1 MAHCEENMDD
11 AAQPV
16 YLLGHSKK
24 ELDRLSRQA
33 RTYEP
38 LTRRLFHEAGIKAG
52 MRVLDVG
59 CGSGDVS
66 FLVASIVGESGEVVG
81 ADRAGAAV
89 ERARAH
95 AKAAEVANVTF
106 LVGDPTELEF
116 DRPFDAVVGRFILMY
131 YPDPAD
137 ALRKFAEKLRPGGLV
152 VFHEFDFN
160 NCRSFPT
167 APTFDLTVEW
177 VKKTLAATGA
187 SFQMGLEL
195 HSAFVA
201 AGLPEPSML
210 MEALIGGGSDLGR
223 YELVADTIQSILPM
237 MEKFKVVA
245 PGEVDIANLARQ
257 MQNEVLAGKGVV
269 GSAGA
274 IGAWSRKPA

>member
-1 MAHCEENMDD
+1 MDN

-33 RTYEP
+33 RTYDP
-38 LTRRLFHEAGIKAG
+38 LTRRVFHEAGIKPG

-66 FLVASIVGESGEVVG
+66 FLVASIVGDTGEAVG
-81 ADRAGAAV
+81 ADRAAAAV

-95 AKAAEVANVTF
+95 AKVAEVANVTF
-106 LVGDPTELEF
+106 LEGDPADLKF

-137 ALRKFAEKLRPGGLV
+137 ALRKLAEKLRPGGLI

-160 NCRSFPT
+160 NCRSFPK
-167 APTFDLTVEW
+167 APTFDLSVDW
-177 VKKTLAATGA
+177 IKKTLAATGA

-195 HSAFVA
+195 RSAFVA
-201 AGLPEPSML
+201 AGLPEPTMI
-210 MEALIGGGSDLGR
+210 MEALIGGDSNIAR
-223 YELVADTIQSILPM
+223 YELIADTIQSILPM
-237 MEKFKVVA
+237 MEKFEIVA
-245 PGEVDIANLARQ
+245 PGEVDIANLPHQ
-257 MQNEVLAGKGVV
+257 MQAEVLAGKGVV
-269 GSAGA
+269 VSPALV
-274 IGAWSRKPA
+274 GAWSRKPS

>member
-1 MAHCEENMDD
+1 MEN
-11 AAQPV
+11 APQPV

-33 RTYEP
+33 RTYDH
-38 LTRRLFHEAGIKAG
+38 LTRRVFHEAGIKAG

-66 FLVASIVGESGEVVG
+66 FLVASIVGDTGEVVG
-81 ADRAGAAV
+81 ADRAAAAV

-95 AKAAEVANVTF
+95 AKAAEVANVAF
-106 LVGDPTELEF
+106 LEGDPTELKF

-137 ALRKFAEKLRPGGLV
+137 ALRKLAEKLRPGGLI

-160 NCRSFPT
+160 NCRSFPQ
-167 APTFDLTVEW
+167 ASTFDRTVDW
-177 VKKTLAATGA
+177 TKKTLAATGA

-195 HSAFVA
+195 HSAFLA
-201 AGLPEPSML
+201 AGLPEPTMI
-210 MEALIGGGSDLGR
+210 MEALIGGGSELAR
-223 YELVADTIQSILPM
+223 YELIADTIQSILPM
-237 MEKFKVVA
+237 MEKFKIVA

-257 MQNEVLAGKGVV
+257 MQTEVLAGKGVV
-269 GSAGA
+269 ISPGLV
-274 IGAWSRKPA
+274 GAWSRKPT

>member
-1 MAHCEENMDD
+1 MEND
-11 AAQPV
+11 APPV
-16 YLLGHSKK
+16 YLLGHSNK

-38 LTRRLFHEAGIKAG
+38 LTRRLFHEAGMKAG

-66 FLVASIVGESGEVVG
+66 FLVASIVGETGEVVG
-81 ADRAGAAV
+81 ADRAAAAV

-106 LVGDPTELEF
+106 LQGDPTELKF
-116 DRPFDAVVGRFILMY
+116 DRPFDAVVGRLVLMY

-137 ALRKFAEKLRPGGLV
+137 AVRKLAEKVRPGGLI
-152 VFHEFDFN
+152 VFQEFDFD
-160 NCRSFPT
+160 NCRSFPK
-167 APTFDLTVEW
+167 APTFDRTVDW
-177 VKKTLAATGA
+177 TKKTLAATGA
-187 SFQMGLEL
+187 SSQMGLEL
-195 HSAFVA
+195 HAVFLA
-201 AGLPEPSML
+201 GGLPEPTML
-210 MEALIGGGSDLGR
+210 MEALIGGGSEFAR
-223 YELVADTIQSILPM
+223 YELIADTIQAILPM
-237 MEKFKVVA
+237 MEKFKIVA

-257 MQNEVLAGKGVV
+257 MQKEVLAGKGVV
-269 GSAGA
+269 ISPGV

>member
-1 MAHCEENMDD
+1 MEN
-11 AAQPV
+11 APQPV

-33 RTYEP
+33 RTYDH
-38 LTRRLFHEAGIKAG
+38 LTRRVFHEAGIKAG

-66 FLVASIVGESGEVVG
+66 FLVASIVGDTGEVVG
-81 ADRAGAAV
+81 ADRAAAAV

-95 AKAAEVANVTF
+95 AKAAEVANVAF
-106 LVGDPTELEF
+106 LEGDPTELKF

-137 ALRKFAEKLRPGGLV
+137 ALRKLAEKLRPGGLI

-160 NCRSFPT
+160 NCRSFPQ
-167 APTFDLTVEW
+167 ASTFDRTVDW
-177 VKKTLAATGA
+177 TKKTLAATGA

-195 HSAFVA
+195 HCAFLA
-201 AGLPEPSML
+201 AGLPEPTMI
-210 MEALIGGGSDLGR
+210 MEALIGGGSELAR
-223 YELVADTIQSILPM
+223 YELIADTIQSILPM
-237 MEKFKVVA
+237 MEKFKIVA

-257 MQNEVLAGKGVV
+257 MQTEVLAGKGVV
-269 GSAGA
+269 ISPGLV
-274 IGAWSRKPA
+274 GAWSRKPT

>member
-1 MAHCEENMDD
+1 MEND
-11 AAQPV
+11 AQPV

-38 LTRRLFHEAGIKAG
+38 LTRRAFHEAGIKPG

-66 FLVASIVGESGEVVG
+66 FLVASIVGGTGEVVG
-81 ADRAGAAV
+81 ADRAAAAV

-95 AKAAEVANVTF
+95 AKAAEVAKVTF
-106 LVGDPTELEF
+106 LEGDPTELKF

-137 ALRKFAEKLRPGGLV
+137 ALRKLAERLRPGGLI

-160 NCRSFPT
+160 NCRSFPK
-167 APTFDLTVEW
+167 APTFDLTVDW

-195 HSAFVA
+195 HSAFLA
-201 AGLPEPSML
+201 AGLPEPTMI
-210 MEALIGGGSDLGR
+210 MEALIGGGSDLAR
-223 YELVADTIQSILPM
+223 YELIADTIQSILPM
-237 MEKFKVVA
+237 MEKFKIVA
-245 PGEVDIANLARQ
+245 AGEVDIANLARQ

-269 GSAGA
+269 VSPGLV
-274 IGAWSRKPA
+274 GAWSRKPA